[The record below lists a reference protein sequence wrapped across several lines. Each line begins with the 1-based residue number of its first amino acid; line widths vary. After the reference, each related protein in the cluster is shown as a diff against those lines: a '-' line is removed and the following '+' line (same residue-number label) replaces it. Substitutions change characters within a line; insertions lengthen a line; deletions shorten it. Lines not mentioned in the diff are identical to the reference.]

1 MNLKDNIRRVDGRQ
15 PQDDI
20 IQEAARIICSGGVVV
35 FPTTGLYGLAA
46 DAFNPAAVD
55 KVFAVKR
62 RPPDKPILILVSNI
76 GEIWRLVRE
85 ISPAAERLMTAFWP
99 GKLTLVFKAGA
110 GVLPG
115 LAAGTGNIGIRLPV
129 HPVARCLVRAAGRP
143 ITATSANLSSQSA
156 CSRITDIDPAVAGAV
171 DLILDAGPLEGGAG
185 STILDVSRYPPV
197 MLREGAIPKARI
209 FSVLL

>member
-1 MNLKDNIRRVDGRQ
+1 LNLKDNIRRVDGRQ

>member
-1 MNLKDNIRRVDGRQ
+1 M
-15 PQDDI
+15 
-20 IQEAARIICSGGVVV
+20 V

>member
-1 MNLKDNIRRVDGRQ
+1 LNLKDNIRRVDGRQ

-115 LAAGTGNIGIRLPV
+115 LTAGTGNIGIRLPV

>member
-1 MNLKDNIRRVDGRQ
+1 MDGRQ

-129 HPVARCLVRAAGRP
+129 HPVARCLVRAARRP

>member
-1 MNLKDNIRRVDGRQ
+1 MDGRQ

-115 LAAGTGNIGIRLPV
+115 LTAGTGNIGIRLPV

>member
-1 MNLKDNIRRVDGRQ
+1 MDGRQ

-115 LAAGTGNIGIRLPV
+115 LTAGTGNIGIRLPV
-129 HPVARCLVRAAGRP
+129 HPVARCLVRAARRP

>member
-1 MNLKDNIRRVDGRQ
+1 MDGRQ

>member
-1 MNLKDNIRRVDGRQ
+1 LNLKDNIRRVDGRQ

-115 LAAGTGNIGIRLPV
+115 LTAGTGNIGIRLPV
-129 HPVARCLVRAAGRP
+129 HPVARCLVRAARRP